1 MTRYLLLVYRGTSY
15 YPDKNLQSRSRGR
28 IERRAQQLEHEG
40 FRVRLTVVSGQSP
53 EQASNPRNIAA

>member
-1 MTRYLLLVYRGTSY
+1 MTRYLLQVYRGSSY

-40 FRVRLTVVSGQSP
+40 FQVRLIVASGQP
-53 EQASNPRNIAA
+53 REPAAGEQDIAA